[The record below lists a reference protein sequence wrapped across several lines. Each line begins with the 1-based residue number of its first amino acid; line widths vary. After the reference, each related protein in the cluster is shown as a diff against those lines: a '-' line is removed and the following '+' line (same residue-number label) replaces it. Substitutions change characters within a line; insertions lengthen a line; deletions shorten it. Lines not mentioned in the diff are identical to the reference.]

1 MKDTITHELLEK
13 YFSVTKRALTEAEDK
28 RDEKRRETASI
39 FFEMA
44 QCYYNDALYFL
55 NTKKDMVLAFAALNY
70 AHGWLDAGARIG
82 LFLVQDSQSYAR
94 GALYL

>member
-55 NTKKDMVLAFAALNY
+55 NTKKE
-70 AHGWLDAGARIG
+70 
-82 LFLVQDSQSYAR
+82 
-94 GALYL
+94 